1 MLARPG
7 EIRDNDAVA
16 KVEPEQER
24 HPAQPFG
31 PFLLDRRIAVGGSAE
46 VFLAR
51 PKRGDRP
58 APQLVVKRL
67 LPTVR
72 EKSDIRLLEREAELH
87 QAVKHPNVVTVF
99 GAGEVNGEP
108 YIAMEYVEGVDVY
121 RLLRRAEA
129 EQKRMPHPLA
139 VHVARQ
145 VAEALTCVHAAT
157 DDRGKPL
164 DIVHR
169 DINPSN
175 VYLSIAGEVKIGDF
189 GIARTGSSS
198 PQSVQSGKGLKGKF
212 GYLSPEQVAGESFD
226 HRADLFSLS
235 VLLGEMLIGERIFPG
250 SGELAVLLAIRDGNY
265 ERLEDRKSEIAVG
278 LYRVLTLGLALR
290 PEERF
295 DSASSFSS
303 ALAPFEQPSSE
314 ALQQELS
321 RWVQW
326 ARDDGGFYRKI
337 EGRIRDSMQRMQAVR
352 LATSVP
358 PVVDNS
364 PADNQRDS
372 IGPRD
377 TSVIVR
383 REGSNDTTT
392 VAFPK
397 LLEMV
402 ATGDLSA
409 TDQVALMG
417 QGFRR
422 VEDIEELARHLLPS
436 NTQTTRQL
444 HEPGVPDYQAIL
456 SETPMLGVLAHMRC
470 HRETGALFVTRLDE
484 DIERRK
490 EIYLLDGRLHHVAS
504 SERAELLGEYLV
516 RRGSL
521 QRQQLDAALNIISRY
536 GGRLG
541 DTLISM
547 GLVEPIDLFRA
558 IRDQGRDR
566 VAALCGWS
574 AGHAIFYRGTKPGHV
589 EFPLDLDLAV
599 PMMAGAVVASKG
611 DLWSL
616 LPDASCPVLSGARV
630 GHLSDSRERGT
641 APSSLQMVAEL
652 HDQNLTID
660 EALDV
665 MTAPRAG
672 RGVRT
677 IGQREALAALIVAR
691 RIDWVA
697 FSEDD
702 RPSMVT

>member
-1 MLARPG
+1 M
-7 EIRDNDAVA
+7 EIRNNGAVA

-24 HPAQPFG
+24 QPAQPFG

-51 PKRGDRP
+51 PKRGERP
-58 APQLVVKRL
+58 APRLVVKRL

-72 EKSDIRLLEREAELH
+72 ENSDIKQLEREAELH
-87 QAVKHPNVVTVF
+87 QAVQHPNVVKVF

-129 EQKRMPHPLA
+129 EQKRIPHPLA
-139 VHVARQ
+139 VHVTRQ
-145 VAEALTCVHAAT
+145 VADALTCVHSAT
-157 DDRGKPL
+157 DDHGKPL

-175 VYLSIAGEVKIGDF
+175 VYLSVTGEVKVGDF
-189 GIARTGSSS
+189 GIARTSAAR
-198 PQSVQSGKGLKGKF
+198 PHSVPSAKGLKGKF
-212 GYLSPEQVAGESFD
+212 GYLAPEQVAGEPFD
-226 HRADLFSLS
+226 HRADLFALS

-265 ERLEDRKSEIAVG
+265 ERLEARKGELSAG
-278 LYRVLTLGLALR
+278 LYRVLTMGLARR
-290 PEERF
+290 PEKRF
-295 DSASSFSS
+295 DSAQSFSS
-303 ALAPFEQPSSE
+303 ALAPFEEPSPQ
-314 ALQQELS
+314 ALKEELS
-321 RWVQW
+321 HWVRW
-326 ARDDGGFYRKI
+326 ARDDGGFFRKI

-352 LATSVP
+352 LAASVP
-358 PVVDNS
+358 PVVNEAPPIAS
-364 PADNQRDS
+364 RDS

-377 TSVIVR
+377 TTVRVR
-383 REGSNDTTT
+383 REGSDQTEKL
-392 VAFPK
+392 AFPK

-402 ATGDLSA
+402 ATGELRA
-409 TDQVALMG
+409 TDRVALMG
-417 QGFRR
+417 QGFRAI
-422 VEDIEELARHLLPS
+422 EDIDELARHLLPS

-470 HRETGALFVTRLDE
+470 HRETGALFVTRSDE
-484 DIERRK
+484 EVEKRK

-516 RRGSL
+516 RRDAL
-521 QRQQLDAALNIISRY
+521 QRKQLDAALSIISRY

-566 VAALCGWS
+566 VAAICGWS
-574 AGHAIFYRGTKPGHV
+574 SGHAIFYRGTKPGHV
-589 EFPLDLDLAV
+589 EFPLDLDLSA
-599 PMMAGAVVASKG
+599 PMMAGAVVVSKG
-611 DLWSL
+611 ELWSL
-616 LPDASCPVLSGARV
+616 LPDPDSPVLPGARAA
-630 GHLSDSRERGT
+630 HLADARERGS
-641 APSSLQMVAEL
+641 APSSLQVLADL
-652 HDQNLTID
+652 VRQDLTIV
-660 EALDV
+660 DV
-665 MTAPRAG
+665 VECLTAPRSG
-672 RGVRT
+672 RGVRK
-677 IGQREALAALIVAR
+677 IGEREALAALIVAR
-691 RIDWVA
+691 RIDWVV
-697 FSEDD
+697 FGDDD